1 MRSAHGKK
9 TNPRRRPATM
19 ADVKRA
25 KKEANNMAT
34 TAAWA
39 IIFTVLRDKENYSLE
54 DLRRVWGHVEDLSD
68 SIIKGYC
75 TIADLRDIL
84 KTEESI
90 ELTGE

>member
-1 MRSAHGKK
+1 
-9 TNPRRRPATM
+9 M

-54 DLRRVWGHVEDLSD
+54 DLRRVWGHVEDLSG